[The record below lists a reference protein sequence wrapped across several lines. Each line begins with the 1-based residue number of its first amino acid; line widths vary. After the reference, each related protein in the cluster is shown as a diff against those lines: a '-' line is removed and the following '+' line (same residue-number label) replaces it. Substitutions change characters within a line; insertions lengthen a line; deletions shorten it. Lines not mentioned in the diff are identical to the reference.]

1 MICHAMRCS
10 LKNASFM
17 NIFAVTL
24 LTLVTSCTIPRA
36 VDPPKAKRLSSF
48 APTSPLQGRVR
59 VVALGEGRLDVV
71 GNAFK
76 SRADFSSYYANVK
89 AWSEHFARILA
100 AQFARRG
107 VDTTSGPTITVTL
120 TNIAAHK
127 RAFYRVQCRLGVKL
141 SFGTG
146 SASEKTFTS
155 EHRVSLNA
163 KRRCIADAY
172 KDLVAQIMNDP
183 GVTSL
188 VRSGR

>member
-1 MICHAMRCS
+1 MRFGLNHALFVR
-10 LKNASFM
+10 LL
-17 NIFAVTL
+17 AVTQ
-24 LTLVTSCTIPRA
+24 LTLVASCTIPRA
-36 VDPPKAKRLSSF
+36 VEPPKAKRLSSF
-48 APTSPLQGRVR
+48 APMSPLQGRVR
-59 VVALGEGRLDVV
+59 VVALGEGRLEVV
-71 GNAFK
+71 GNGFK
-76 SRADFSSYYANVK
+76 SRADFSSHYADVE
-89 AWSEHFARILA
+89 AWSEHFARILE

-141 SFGTG
+141 FFGTG
-146 SASEKTFTS
+146 ASPEKTFVS
-155 EHRVSLNA
+155 EQRVSLNA

-172 KDLVAQIMNDP
+172 KDLIAQIMNDP